1 MCRKSGYF
9 MNRITVNTAVSYGFL
24 SFVALLILV
33 PLLWVVSTSLRLPVE
48 SYSLPPK
55 WLPTDFMWENYWEVL
70 FSYYMEREGIFVG
83 SQASANVPFP
93 HLMMNSFIVCFFV
106 TIGQVL
112 FCSFAGYAFARL
124 AFPGKS
130 ALFWFVMATMMIPLQ
145 VTIIPIYVL
154 LSNFGMTDS
163 LTGLIIPAIPSA
175 FGTFL
180 MRQYYLRIPSALEE
194 AMIMDGAS
202 QWQVFWRVFFPLGTP
217 GMAVLAI
224 LALNYHWNEFFR
236 PLILL
241 STDTNFTVPL
251 GIVAL
256 RDYKMT
262 GSISVVMAGIVISM
276 VPALIIYLIGQKHL
290 VEGIL
295 TGGVKG

>member
-1 MCRKSGYF
+1 
-9 MNRITVNTAVSYGFL
+9 MNRINGNVIASYLYLVF
-24 SFVALLILV
+24 FALIILL

-70 FSYYMEREGIFVG
+70 FSYYYERDGTFVG

-93 HLMMNSFIVCFFV
+93 HLMLNSFIVCFFV
-106 TIGQVL
+106 TIGQVF

-124 AFPGKS
+124 AFPGKT

-154 LSNFGMTDS
+154 LSKLGLTDS
-163 LTGLIIPAIPSA
+163 LTGLILPAIPSA

-202 QWQVFWRVFFPLGTP
+202 QWQVFWRVFFPLATP
-217 GMAVLAI
+217 GMVVLAI
-224 LALNYHWNEFFR
+224 LAFNYHWNEFFR
-236 PLILL
+236 PLILI
-241 STDTNFTVPL
+241 STDTTFTVPL

-262 GSISVVMAGIVISM
+262 GSISVVLAGIVISM
-276 VPALIIYLIGQKHL
+276 IPALIIYLFGQKHL

-295 TGGVKG
+295 TGSVKG